1 MTHVRRAAKRD
12 IAEAP
17 IVEALEAAG
26 AWVQR
31 QANPDL
37 LVVCG
42 ERLYGLEVKS
52 NTRKPDKRQTAQIA
66 FLAEM
71 QRRRA
76 PVYVV
81 RTPEDALQAVGLI
94 R

>member
-1 MTHVRRAAKRD
+1 MTVFRRAAKRD
-12 IAEAP
+12 TAEKP
-17 IVEALEAAG
+17 IVEVLEAVG

-37 LVVCG
+37 LVVYS

-52 NTRKPDKRQTAQIA
+52 NTRKPDKRQKAQIE

-71 QRRRA
+71 RRRRA

-81 RTPEDALQAVGLI
+81 RTPEEALQAIGAV

>member
-1 MTHVRRAAKRD
+1 MTVWRRAAKRD
-12 IAEAP
+12 SAEWP
-17 IVEALEAAG
+17 IVEALEKAG

-31 QANPDL
+31 QVNPDL
-37 LVVCG
+37 LVLYS

-52 NTRKPDKRQTAQIA
+52 NNRKPDKRQKAQIE

-71 QRRRA
+71 KRRRA

-81 RTPEDALQAVGLI
+81 RTPEEALQAVGAI